1 VSAAAPAVRASSVA
15 VPATPEAHAP
25 PEAGGRT
32 RDDVRLLV
40 ASVAEDRLR
49 HARFADLPHLLAP
62 GDLVVVNT
70 SATLPAAL
78 TARRADG
85 GEVVLHLSTPVPGED
100 ERDGRWVVEL
110 RRDGRRVG
118 DAHAGERLVL
128 PAGGGA
134 TLLAPYLGTRLWV
147 AALTLTRPLHA
158 YLAAHGAPIRYAH
171 VEGEWPL
178 RDYQTVYAT
187 EPGSAEM
194 PSAGRPFTAELV
206 MRLIARGI
214 DVAPLILHTGVSS
227 LEAGE
232 QPYPERFRV
241 PEWTAARVALAR
253 ELGGRIIAIGTT
265 VVRALESAV
274 DASGRV
280 CAAGG
285 WTDLVVDAR
294 RGVRAVDGLLTGF
307 HDPDASH
314 LRLLEAVAGRAL
326 LERTY
331 CEAARAGYERHEFGD
346 VALLL
351 GGPVRAW

>member
-1 VSAAAPAVRASSVA
+1 VSAAAPA

-110 RRDGRRVG
+110 RRDGRRAG

-280 CAAGG
+280 RAAGG